1 MLRGA
6 VVGLGH
12 VAVAGHL
19 PGWRARPDVRIVAA
33 VDPDERRRRCLEG
46 PLAAI
51 PWYPDTARLLER
63 EALDFVDICAPPAF
77 HAGLARQALAAGLH
91 VLCEKP
97 LVTRDEDAR
106 ALAALALGRG
116 RALHTVH
123 NWLHAAP
130 ARAISAAL
138 AAGLIGR
145 VRRIAWQTL
154 RTKPAI
160 ATGENGNWRTDAAIA
175 GGGILF
181 DHGWHALYCV
191 ARWMG
196 IRPVAVA
203 ATLETRRH
211 REWDLDDT
219 ATVRLTAGDVAGEI
233 FLTWTADRR
242 LNRIEIEGELGR
254 LRLEG
259 ASLEIERDGRPREC
273 RHCPPALSEG
283 SHHPDWF
290 AGVVGAFIA
299 ALGTADP
306 AAASNLNEAVLCSA
320 LTHAALASSAAG
332 GRPVPVPKL

>member
-6 VVGLGH
+6 IVGLGN

-19 PGWRARPDVRIVAA
+19 PGWLARRDVRVVAA
-33 VDPDERRRRCLEG
+33 VDPDARRRACLEG
-46 PLAAI
+46 PLSALA
-51 PWYPDTARLLER
+51 WYPELTQLLDNET
-63 EALDFVDICAPPAF
+63 LDFVDVCAPPAL

-97 LVTRDEDAR
+97 LVTRHADAQV
-106 ALAALALGRG
+106 LAALARGRG
-116 RALHTVH
+116 RALHAVH

-130 ARAISAAL
+130 SRAITAAL
-138 AAGLIGR
+138 AAGSIGR

-160 ATGENGNWRTDAAIA
+160 TTGEGGNWRTDPAIA

-191 ARWMG
+191 ARWMAV
-196 IRPVAVA
+196 RPATVA

-211 REWDLDDT
+211 RDWNLEDT
-219 ATVRLTAGDVAGEI
+219 ATVRLAGAGVEGDI
-233 FLTWTADRR
+233 FLTWTADQR
-242 LNRIEIEGELGR
+242 LNRVDIEGDGGR

-259 ASLEIERDGRPREC
+259 ALLEIERGNAPPERQQC
-273 RHCPPALSEG
+273 VPALSDG

-290 AGVVGAFIA
+290 AGVVDDFVG
-299 ALGTADP
+299 ALGAAAP
-306 AAASNLNEAVLCSA
+306 AEASNLGEALLCSA
-320 LTHAALASSAAG
+320 LVDAALTSSAAG
-332 GRPVPVPKL
+332 GCAIPVAGA